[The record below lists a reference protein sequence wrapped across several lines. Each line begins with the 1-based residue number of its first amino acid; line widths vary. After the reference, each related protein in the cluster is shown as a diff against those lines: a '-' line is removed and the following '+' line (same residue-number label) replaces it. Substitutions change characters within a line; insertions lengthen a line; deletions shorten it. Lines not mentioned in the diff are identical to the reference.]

1 MDSGMASAVLFLV
14 TAYILLASSWFVAH
28 GAFTHSF
35 MLEDTKVP
43 QHPSHQSG
51 VKWEAEDEVFETM
64 IEFHPRGLTAS
75 GDIVWQPGEKAQKKS
90 VLPSSGGV
98 GKHSNLGVTQS
109 AKRSLV
115 DIGNTFT
122 APASSPPPTP
132 PVPYHSPRSPPH
144 QSFPPSLPP
153 SPELL
158 ALQNIKSQLTVDPT
172 GALWN
177 WNSKMHPNPCTW
189 NGIGCSTDTSNS
201 GHVTMINLS
210 GKKLQGH
217 LSSYLQL
224 LTFLESLDLS
234 YNSLTGQIPP
244 ELGSLQNLK
253 ALRLNGNNFTGSL
266 PSLANP
272 GLESLD
278 LSHNQLSGSIPE
290 SFSSLHSLT
299 FGLNLSHNILEGC
312 IPSGFG
318 NLTSLI
324 ALDLASNELTGEI
337 PESLANLT
345 ALAFL
350 NVSDNQLSGPVPNF
364 RNFSSSSFLGNPLL
378 CGTVVGKLCP
388 DILPPAGLWPM
399 PETNKRKRALTVLL
413 LIGGVIEGIVLL
425 SFIFLL
431 CWYLHLQR
439 KIPRQTDVIVFF
451 AKYLKLLN
459 LTAEEIRFATSFTD
473 ASGSVSGQM
482 SGSVIGQIRRA
493 VGFSNFE
500 KAVLPDGTVFAV
512 KEWDIAKVQKQARQC
527 LEEEMFKFGKL
538 RHQNLVQL
546 FGFYMNADVLAMILE
561 FMPNGS
567 LDIHLHP
574 PGQHM
579 CQLGWEARLQIMVGI
594 AEGLVYL
601 HHENC
606 ENSIVHCDL
615 KPANVLLDCD
625 MQPKITDFGIA
636 RLVQKKGKGSIAS
649 SFVSPSGYVPPEYA
663 FSNEISTKGD
673 VYSYGVLLLEVLS
686 GKRPASSDLG
696 IQSTLPTW
704 VQSLKAKKSEY
715 SVFHHSLVRGANHSQ
730 IAQMKQVLNIGL
742 LCTAAVPEERPN
754 VLEVLKLL
762 KGVAETKGVTLS
774 AVGSIPL
781 K

>member
-1 MDSGMASAVLFLV
+1 
-14 TAYILLASSWFVAH
+14 
-28 GAFTHSF
+28 
-35 MLEDTKVP
+35 
-43 QHPSHQSG
+43 
-51 VKWEAEDEVFETM
+51 
-64 IEFHPRGLTAS
+64 
-75 GDIVWQPGEKAQKKS
+75 
-90 VLPSSGGV
+90 
-98 GKHSNLGVTQS
+98 
-109 AKRSLV
+109 
-115 DIGNTFT
+115 
-122 APASSPPPTP
+122 
-132 PVPYHSPRSPPH
+132 
-144 QSFPPSLPP
+144 
-153 SPELL
+153 
-158 ALQNIKSQLTVDPT
+158 
-172 GALWN
+172 
-177 WNSKMHPNPCTW
+177 
-189 NGIGCSTDTSNS
+189 
-201 GHVTMINLS
+201 MINLS

-253 ALRLNGNNFTGSL
+253 AVRLNGNNFTGSL

-378 CGTVVGKLCP
+378 
-388 DILPPAGLWPM
+388 
-399 PETNKRKRALTVLL
+399 
-413 LIGGVIEGIVLL
+413 
-425 SFIFLL
+425 
-431 CWYLHLQR
+431 Y
-439 KIPRQTDVIVFF
+439 
-451 AKYLKLLN
+451 
-459 LTAEEIRFATSFTD
+459 

-482 SGSVIGQIRRA
+482 SGSVTGQIRRA

-546 FGFYMNADVLAMILE
+546 FGFYMNADVLAMLLE

-579 CQLGWEARLQIMVGI
+579 FKILDCSRWETRLQIMVGI

-615 KPANVLLDCD
+615 KPTNVLLDCD

-636 RLVQKKGKGSIAS
+636 HLVQKKGKGSIAS

-663 FSNEISTKGD
+663 FSNEMSTKGD

-686 GKRPASSDLG
+686 GRRPASSDLG

-704 VQSLKAKKSEY
+704 VRSLKAKKSEY
-715 SVFHHSLVRGANHSQ
+715 SVFHHSLIRGANHSQ
-730 IAQMKQVLNIGL
+730 IAQMKQVLNVGL

-762 KGVAETKGVTLS
+762 KGIAETKDVTLS